1 MCCSVGVDYTS
12 TAGLLTF
19 APGAIVQSFNIPIFE
34 DTAAEGLESFIATL
48 STSEEDRVE
57 LSPSSMEIEIVDNDS
72 TCFMYS
78 KINLLQP
85 IIFY

>member
-19 APGAIVQSFNIPIFE
+19 APGAIMQSFNVPILE
-34 DTAAEGLESFIATL
+34 DTAGEGLESFIATL
-48 STSEEDRVE
+48 STSEDRVD
-57 LSPSSMEIEIVDNDS
+57 LNPSSMEIEIVDNDS

>member
-19 APGAIVQSFNIPIFE
+19 APGATKQSFNVPILE

-48 STSEEDRVE
+48 STSENRVE
-57 LSPSSMEIEIVDNDS
+57 LNSSSMEIEIVDNDS

-78 KINLLQP
+78 RICLLQP